1 MSEQQ
6 TQTKILKWLHD
17 HGFYAVK
24 VVKATRAGIPDI
36 VGCTPK
42 GNFFAIEVKYGS
54 NTASDL
60 QLYNI
65 DCITKANGIAFV
77 AWGLEAVIAR
87 LQGEIVC

>member
-6 TQTKILKWLHD
+6 LQSKILQWLHD

-54 NTASDL
+54 NTPSPL
-60 QLYNI
+60 QIYNI
-65 DCITKANGIAFV
+65 ESITSNNGIAFV
-77 AWGLEAVIAR
+77 TWSLGTVITK
-87 LQGEIVC
+87 LQGEILC